1 MHRPHRPDSFW
12 LVFGLL
18 GAFVLGTTSTG
29 RQLCAEILALLP
41 SLPETAAVAKVP
53 TRPQVLVVTGKGGDE
68 FTVAATVNPHGYRV
82 RVARTA
88 ASGRSILQSDASRI
102 AVVVVDMGLAGAQR
116 VIGLTRSLAPRAKLI
131 ELDPTHRASDVSVP
145 LLRAI

>member
-29 RQLCAEILALLP
+29 RQLCAEIFALLP
-41 SLPETAAVAKVP
+41 SMPETAAAAIVP
-53 TRPQVLVVTGKGGDE
+53 ARSQVLVVTGTGTDE
-68 FTVAATVNPHGYRV
+68 FTVAATVNPRGYRV
-82 RVARTA
+82 RVARTVD
-88 ASGRSILQSDASRI
+88 SGRRILQSDASRI
-102 AVVVVDMGLAGAQR
+102 GVVVVDMGLASAQR
-116 VIGLTRSLAPRAKLI
+116 VIGLTHSLAPQAKLI
-131 ELDPTHRASDVSVP
+131 ELDPNHQASDVSVP

>member
-1 MHRPHRPDSFW
+1 MHRPHRPNSFW
-12 LVFGLL
+12 LVSGLI

-29 RQLCAEILALLP
+29 RQVWAEILA
-41 SLPETAAVAKVP
+41 SLPPMPGTAAAIIVP
-53 TRPQVLVVTGKGGDE
+53 ARPQVLVVTGKGGDE

-88 ASGRSILQSDASRI
+88 AGGRSILQSDASRI
-102 AVVVVDMGLAGAQR
+102 GVVVVDMGLAGAQR
-116 VIGLTRSLAPRAKLI
+116 VIGLTRSLAPQAKLI
-131 ELDPTHRASDVSVP
+131 ELDPNHRASDVSVP